1 MKLKGNNKR
10 EYYDLFREKWENPR
24 NLLEKKGHFTHKG
37 TDYTLPH
44 IQHTLDIP
52 GISFLYDMDE

>member
-1 MKLKGNNKR
+1 MILSERN
-10 EYYDLFREKWENPR
+10 EKIQEMCLR
-24 NLLEKKGHFTHKG
+24 KKGHFTHKG